1 VDISWRKQASSSR
14 EEKGERKKKSFN
26 VVSAAS
32 TEIIRSALF
41 VTLKR

>member
-14 EEKGERKKKSFN
+14 EEKGKKKSFN